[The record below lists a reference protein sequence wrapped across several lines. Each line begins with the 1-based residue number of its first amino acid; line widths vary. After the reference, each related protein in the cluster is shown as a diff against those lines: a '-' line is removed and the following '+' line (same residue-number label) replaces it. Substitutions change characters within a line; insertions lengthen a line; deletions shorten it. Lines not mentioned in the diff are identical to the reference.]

1 MLFTLRSVRKSYHNS
16 TTLDLEH
23 LDIKQGRCYL
33 LTGQN
38 GAGKSTLLNILAF
51 LSPPTSG
58 DIFFEGKKVDW
69 KSRTLL
75 ACRQKV
81 TLLHQSPYLFA
92 GTVFANVAYG
102 LNARKVTHG
111 QQQQL
116 VDEALASVGLHGFQT
131 RNVRDLSGGEAQ
143 RVAMARALVLKPLVL
158 LLDEPFSSIDQQ
170 TAEMMENLLTSLPQR
185 GTTVIMATH
194 EPSREPLRF
203 AESIHLAQGRLA
215 GPTDSPQNSCLTAA

>member
-1 MLFTLRSVRKSYHNS
+1 MTTLFTLRSIRKFYRNNIV
-16 TTLDLEH
+16 LDLEH
-23 LDIKQGRCYL
+23 LDIHQGRCYL

-58 DIFFEGKKVDW
+58 DISFEGHGVDW

-102 LNARKVTHG
+102 LNARKIPHG
-111 QQQQL
+111 LQQQL
-116 VDEALASVGLHGFQT
+116 VDEALDSVGLSGFQA
-131 RNVRDLSGGEAQ
+131 RPVQDLSGGEAQ
-143 RVAMARALVLKPLVL
+143 RVAMARALILKPLVL
-158 LLDEPFSSIDQQ
+158 LLDEPFSSVDRK
-170 TAEMMENLLTSLPQR
+170 TAEMMESILASLPQG

-194 EPSREPLRF
+194 EPSREPLLF
-203 AESIHLAQGRLA
+203 AESIHLVQGKLA
-215 GPTDSPQNSCLTAA
+215 GSPQVNCLTAA